1 MFSVGCGEKL
11 IIYKGLAKSKLLCM
25 LQLHTKIYI
34 HHNGEWLFHATENQG
49 MQQKHKS
56 NLQLQN

>member
-11 IIYKGLAKSKLLCM
+11 IIYKGLAKSKMLCT

-34 HHNGEWLFHATENQG
+34 HHNGEWLFHSTQNQG
-49 MQQKHKS
+49 MQ
-56 NLQLQN
+56 